1 MNNLHKRVLQIEQKQ
16 SGDHEINIIR
26 LVIDPDKQIPRGYSC
41 EGVDILKI
49 EGETEERFTQRLF
62 DSGGRIFLPIYRK

>member
-26 LVIDPDKQIPRGYSC
+26 LIVDPDQSMPMGYSC
-41 EGVDILKI
+41 EGMDILRNPD
-49 EGETEERFTQRLF
+49 EAEDLFTQRLF
-62 DSGGRIFLPIYRK
+62 DSGGDVFLPIYRE